1 MNNEV
6 VILLSFFACMAAF
19 LFCLIY
25 PFFVGYRYWKLKK
38 NPSVSS
44 EKADSYA
51 AKGAVIEM
59 IVLTIE
65 IIILVLFY
73 KK

>member
-6 VILLSFFACMAAF
+6 VIMLSFFACMVAF

-25 PFFVGYRYWKLKK
+25 PFFVGHRYWKLKR

-44 EKADSYA
+44 EKAGSYA
-51 AKGAVIEM
+51 AKGAVIEL
-59 IVLTIE
+59 VAFTIA

-73 KK
+73 TK